1 MEINF
6 TVTIMRGALHDI
18 EGRVS
23 AIHQSTQEVELEI
36 DFQTTVITAINNVKK
51 VQVNQEQTK
60 TSDVSS
66 EVQH

>member
-1 MEINF
+1 MEINS
-6 TVTIMRGALHDI
+6 TVTIMRGALHGI
-18 EGRVS
+18 EGRLS

-36 DFQTTVITAINNVKK
+36 DFQTIVITAINNV
-51 VQVNQEQTK
+51 QTK